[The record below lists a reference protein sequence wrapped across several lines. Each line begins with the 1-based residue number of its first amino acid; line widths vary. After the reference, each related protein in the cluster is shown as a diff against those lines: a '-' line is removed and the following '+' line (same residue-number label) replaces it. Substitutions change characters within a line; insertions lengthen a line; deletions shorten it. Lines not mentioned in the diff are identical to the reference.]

1 MFINCHSWF
10 SFTHGVMKP
19 DALLEEAARMGVRSF
34 ALTDIH
40 CSAGIPD
47 LVRDAPRYGVRPVAG
62 IEFRQGPKLLYI
74 GLARNNDGF
83 QRLNELLS
91 PHLLDDEALP
101 ERPPEL
107 EDVFFI
113 HPFAHAPH
121 QLRPNERVGIRP
133 SDLTRLPFSPWRN
146 RMNDLVALMPV
157 TFRAKKD
164 HTIHRLLRTV
174 AKNTVVS
181 MLPKEELADAGE
193 LFHSEEEVRSIYRDF
208 PQLVGNAQRLLEDCS
223 IAVDGSDKTR
233 AAFTGSARADRE
245 KLHRDTREGLRYRYP
260 EVTPK
265 ILARMH
271 HELDV
276 IERMGFISYFL
287 INQDI
292 VDHARGRGFF
302 HVGRG
307 SGANSLVAYCLRIT
321 DVDPM
326 ELDLY
331 FERFINPARKKPPDF
346 DIDFSWKDRDEVYR
360 YVFGKY
366 NTPDGRAG
374 GIHAAQ
380 IATYTTFQ
388 WRGAIRELGKAVGLP
403 PAEIDALSEGDHG
416 YYARGRPSAYSKS
429 GDLDKVARAVV
440 RYAKELIGMP
450 HHLGIHAGGIVI
462 TEKPVTHFA
471 ALFRPPKGF
480 PVTQISMLE
489 CEDLGLHKFDLLSQ
503 RGLGH
508 IRDAVELVNANTGGE
523 WELANGEWGMQSTPP
538 FTNSHSP
545 FTSSPHIDIHDIAR
559 FKQDPAIKELLRK
572 GDTIGCF
579 YVESPAMRMLLK
591 KLKVDDY
598 LGLVAAS
605 SIIRPGVAESGM
617 MREYLLRH
625 NDPERVKQAPKRLLE
640 IMPETYGV
648 MVYQEDV
655 IKVVHLYGGLD
666 LEESDQVRRGMNIR
680 YRDRPEFKLVERKF
694 FDNCRAFGYPPGEA
708 EEVWRQIQ
716 SFASF
721 SFAKGHSASYAVE
734 SYQSLYLKA
743 HHPLEFLVG
752 VANNFG
758 GFYRTEFYL
767 HEAKRAG
774 AVIEAPCVNTSEELC
789 SLHSM
794 ASSEWR
800 VASKMHPRHSPLTAR
815 HSPLSPLSPLIYLGL
830 ANIKSLEN
838 GTVQLILNERRRNG
852 PFTDLQ
858 DLLKRVPLAV
868 EQARILIRAGALRFT
883 GKSKPH
889 LLWDLTL
896 LHQPARVT
904 ADGDLFV
911 TRVEEPRLPD
921 LQHYPLAD
929 AYDELDLLG
938 FPLCDPFTL
947 VQVECLRTE
956 PTHDSADAQSHPRTV
971 PAHQQAR
978 DSAHA
983 QAPGAAPL
991 STERDGPS
999 EGTVARETRAVAL
1012 STEREGPSEGTV
1024 ACEPGAAALSTER
1037 EGSSEGT
1044 VARRTRAVALSTER
1058 EGPSEGTVAQAPGAA
1073 PLSTEREG
1081 PSEGT
1086 VVRETRAAPLST
1098 EREGP
1103 SEGTVAQAP
1112 GAAPLSTEREGSS
1125 EGTVARGTRAVALST
1140 EREGPS
1146 EGTVARG
1153 TRAVALSTE
1162 REGPSEGTVARGTRA
1177 VALSTEREGPSEG
1190 TVARGPGGG
1199 TVPGEGR
1206 ARHCCART
1214 RAVALSTER
1223 EGPSEGTVARRTR
1236 AVALSTERE
1245 GPSGALLP
1253 SALRGAAPLSTE
1265 RDGPSE
1271 GTVARGTRA
1280 AALSTERD
1288 GPSEGTVARGTRA
1301 VALST
1306 VREGQREGTIRI
1318 PAREMSSCVG
1328 RTVEMLGYMIH
1339 VKATTTQTGNY
1350 MSFGCFIDPAGDFW
1364 DSTQFPQVAARY
1376 PFGGRGVYRLTGVVE
1391 EEFGHCALRTIS
1403 MEKLPWRPD
1412 PRYGTK

>member
-1 MFINCHSWF
+1 MYLNCHSWF

-47 LVRDAPRYGVRPVAG
+47 LLRDAPRFGVRPVAG
-62 IEFRQGPKLLYI
+62 IEFRLGPKLLYI
-74 GLARNNDGF
+74 GLAKSNDGF

-101 ERPPEL
+101 ERAPEL
-107 EDVFFI
+107 DDVFFI
-113 HPFAHAPH
+113 YPLGHAPR
-121 QLRPNERVGIRP
+121 QLRPNERVGVRP
-133 SDLTRLPFSPWRN
+133 SDLTRLPFSPWAKRPQ
-146 RMNDLVALMPV
+146 DLVALMPV
-157 TFRAKKD
+157 TFRQERRD
-164 HTIHRLLRTV
+164 VNVHRLLRTV

-181 MLPKEELADAGE
+181 MLPKEELAEPDE
-193 LFHSEEEVRSIYRDF
+193 HFRSVEEAHRLYRDR
-208 PQLVGNAQRLLEDCS
+208 PHLLVNAERLLEQCT
-223 IAVDGSDKTR
+223 ITFDGSDKTR
-233 AAFTGSARADRE
+233 AAFTGDMRADRE
-245 KLHRDTREGLRYRYP
+245 KLHRDTREGLRYRYA

-292 VDHARGRGFF
+292 VDHARSRGFF

-331 FERFINPARKKPPDF
+331 FERFINPARRKPPDF

-366 NTPDGRAG
+366 NAPDGRAG

-416 YYARGRPSAYSKS
+416 YYARGRPSAYAKG

-440 RYAKELIGMP
+440 RYAQELIGMP

-462 TEKPVTHFA
+462 TEKPVAHFT

-489 CEDLGLHKFDLLSQ
+489 CEDMGLHKFDLLSQ

-508 IRDAVELVNANTGGE
+508 IRDAVELVNAVPAHE
-523 WELANGEWGMQSTPP
+523 PPRDSANAQARHVTMPAHNSAHAQALSTVREGPWAGTVAREP
-538 FTNSHSP
+538 GAVALSTLREGP
-545 FTSSPHIDIHDIAR
+545 CEGTPARTIDIHDIAR
-559 FKQDPAIKELLRK
+559 FKQDPKIKELLRR

-625 NDPERVKQAPKRLLE
+625 NDPERRKLAPKRLLE

-666 LEESDQVRRGMNIR
+666 LEESDQVRRGMNVR
-680 YRDRPEFKLVERKF
+680 YRDRPEFKVVEQRF
-694 FDNCRAFGYPPGEA
+694 FANCRAFGYPPGEA

-774 AVIEAPCVNTSEELC
+774 AVIEAPCVNRSEELC
-789 SLHSM
+789 SLQNV
-794 ASSEWR
+794 ASDEWR
-800 VASKMHPRHSPLTAR
+800 VVSDACHAEPVEAQHHSPLATRCSSLAPR
-815 HSPLSPLSPLIYLGL
+815 IFLGL
-830 ANIKSLEN
+830 SNIKSLE
-838 GTVQLILNERRRNG
+838 GDTVQLILNDRRRNG
-852 PFTDLQ
+852 PFADLQ
-858 DLLKRVPLAV
+858 DLLERVPLHV
-868 EQARILIRAGALRFT
+868 EQARILIRVGALRFT
-883 GKSKPH
+883 GRSKPQ

-896 LHQPARVT
+896 LHRPASVT
-904 ADGDLFV
+904 ADGDLFI

-938 FPLCDPFTL
+938 FPLCDPFSL
-947 VQVECLRTE
+947 VEQQCPHTE
-956 PTHDSADAQSHPRTV
+956 PTHDSARAPKPRSTV
-971 PAHQQAR
+971 PAHEPVHDSAR
-978 DSAHA
+978 AQNPRTKVPAHSSAHA
-983 QAPGAAPL
+983 QVL
-991 STERDGPS
+991 ST
-999 EGTVARETRAVAL
+999 V
-1012 STEREGPSEGTV
+1012 
-1024 ACEPGAAALSTER
+1024 
-1037 EGSSEGT
+1037 
-1044 VARRTRAVALSTER
+1044 
-1058 EGPSEGTVAQAPGAA
+1058 
-1073 PLSTEREG
+1073 
-1081 PSEGT
+1081 
-1086 VVRETRAAPLST
+1086 
-1098 EREGP
+1098 
-1103 SEGTVAQAP
+1103 
-1112 GAAPLSTEREGSS
+1112 
-1125 EGTVARGTRAVALST
+1125 
-1140 EREGPS
+1140 REGPS
-1146 EGTVARG
+1146 EGTVAREPG
-1153 TRAVALSTE
+1153 AVAMSTV
-1162 REGPSEGTVARGTRA
+1162 REGPRDGTVAR
-1177 VALSTEREGPSEG
+1177 E
-1190 TVARGPGGG
+1190 PG
-1199 TVPGEGR
+1199 
-1206 ARHCCART
+1206 
-1214 RAVALSTER
+1214 
-1223 EGPSEGTVARRTR
+1223 
-1236 AVALSTERE
+1236 
-1245 GPSGALLP
+1245 
-1253 SALRGAAPLSTE
+1253 
-1265 RDGPSE
+1265 
-1271 GTVARGTRA
+1271 
-1280 AALSTERD
+1280 
-1288 GPSEGTVARGTRA
+1288 A

-1306 VREGQREGTIRI
+1306 VREGPRAGTVAREPGAAALSTVREGPREGTARI
-1318 PAREMSSCVG
+1318 LAKEMSAYVG
-1328 RTVEMLGYMIH
+1328 RNVEMLGYMIH
-1339 VKATTTQTGNY
+1339 VKTTTTQTGSY
-1350 MSFGCFIDPAGDFW
+1350 MSFGSFIDPAGDFW
-1364 DSTQFPQVAARY
+1364 DSTQFPQVAAQY
-1376 PFGGRGVYRLTGVVE
+1376 PFRGRGVYRLIGVVE
-1391 EEFGHCALRTIS
+1391 EEFGHCALRTTS

-1412 PRYGTK
+1412 PRYGNK

>member
-1 MFINCHSWF
+1 MYLNCHSWF
-10 SFTHGVMKP
+10 SFKYGVMKP
-19 DALLEEAARMGVRSF
+19 DALLEEAARVGVRSF

-47 LVRDAPRYGVRPVAG
+47 LVRDAPRFGVRPVAG
-62 IEFRQGPKLLYI
+62 IEFRHGPKLLYI
-74 GLARNNDGF
+74 GLAKNNDGF

-101 ERPPEL
+101 ERAPEL
-107 EDVFFI
+107 DDVFFI
-113 HPFAHAPH
+113 YPLGHAPR
-121 QLRPNERVGIRP
+121 QLRPNERVGVRP
-133 SDLTRLPFSPWRN
+133 SDLTRLPFSAWAKRPQ
-146 RMNDLVALMPV
+146 DLVALMPV
-157 TFRAKKD
+157 TFRGD
-164 HTIHRLLRTV
+164 PGSSPGDFNVHRLLRTV
-174 AKNTVVS
+174 AGNTVVS
-181 MLPKEELADAGE
+181 MLPPEELAAPDE
-193 LFHSEEEVRSIYRDF
+193 HFRSVEEAQRIYRDL
-208 PQLVGNAQRLLEDCS
+208 PHLLVNAERLLEQCS
-223 IAVDGSDKTR
+223 IAFDGSDKTR
-233 AAFTGSARADRE
+233 TAFTGDLRTDRE
-245 KLHRDTREGLRYRYP
+245 KLHRDTREGLRYRYA

-331 FERFINPARKKPPDF
+331 FERFINPARRKPPDF

-366 NTPDGRAG
+366 NSSDGRAG

-416 YYARGRPSAYSKS
+416 YYARGRPSAYAKG

-462 TEKPVTHFA
+462 TEKPVTHFT

-489 CEDLGLHKFDLLSQ
+489 CEDMGLHKFDLLSQ

-508 IRDAVELVNANTGGE
+508 IRDAVELVNKTQDTSHKFQG
-523 WELANGEWGMQSTPP
+523 STTDDSQ
-538 FTNSHSP
+538 FDACDLRLVTCE
-545 FTSSPHIDIHDIAR
+545 FREAVDIHDIAR
-559 FKQDPAIKELLRK
+559 FKQDPKIKELLRK

-579 YVESPAMRMLLK
+579 YVESPAMRMLLR

-625 NDPERVKQAPKRLLE
+625 NDPERRKLAPKRLLD

-680 YRDRPEFKLVERKF
+680 YRDRPEFKVVEQRF
-694 FDNCRAFGYPPGEA
+694 FANCKAFGYPPGEA

-774 AVIEAPCVNTSEELC
+774 AVIEAPCINTSEELC
-789 SLHSM
+789 SLH
-794 ASSEWR
+794 AAGR
-800 VASKMHPRHSPLTAR
+800 SPLAASRSHDRPAASGQQPKAR
-815 HSPLSPLSPLIYLGL
+815 IHLGL
-830 ANIKSLEN
+830 GNIKGLE
-838 GTVQLILNERRRNG
+838 GDTVQLILQERRRNG
-852 PFTDLQ
+852 PYADLQ
-858 DLLKRVPLAV
+858 DLLARVPLGL
-868 EQARILIRAGALRFT
+868 EQARILIRVGALRFT
-883 GKSKPH
+883 GKSKPE
-889 LLWDLTL
+889 LLWDATL
-896 LHQPARVT
+896 LHRPAAVST
-904 ADGDLFV
+904 DGDLFI

-929 AYDELDLLG
+929 AYDELELLG

-947 VQVECLRTE
+947 VEEQCLPTE
-956 PTHDSADAQSHPRTV
+956 PTHDSAYAQNPRSTVSAHGPTHDSARTPALHTTV
-971 PAHQQAR
+971 PAHQPAH

-983 QAPGAAPL
+983 HAL
-991 STERDGPS
+991 STVREGPRA
-999 EGTVARETRAVAL
+999 GTVARE
-1012 STEREGPSEGTV
+1012 
-1024 ACEPGAAALSTER
+1024 PG
-1037 EGSSEGT
+1037 
-1044 VARRTRAVALSTER
+1044 
-1058 EGPSEGTVAQAPGAA
+1058 
-1073 PLSTEREG
+1073 
-1081 PSEGT
+1081 
-1086 VVRETRAAPLST
+1086 
-1098 EREGP
+1098 
-1103 SEGTVAQAP
+1103 
-1112 GAAPLSTEREGSS
+1112 
-1125 EGTVARGTRAVALST
+1125 
-1140 EREGPS
+1140 
-1146 EGTVARG
+1146 
-1153 TRAVALSTE
+1153 
-1162 REGPSEGTVARGTRA
+1162 
-1177 VALSTEREGPSEG
+1177 
-1190 TVARGPGGG
+1190 
-1199 TVPGEGR
+1199 
-1206 ARHCCART
+1206 
-1214 RAVALSTER
+1214 
-1223 EGPSEGTVARRTR
+1223 
-1236 AVALSTERE
+1236 
-1245 GPSGALLP
+1245 
-1253 SALRGAAPLSTE
+1253 
-1265 RDGPSE
+1265 
-1271 GTVARGTRA
+1271 
-1280 AALSTERD
+1280 
-1288 GPSEGTVARGTRA
+1288 A

-1306 VREGQREGTIRI
+1306 VRDGPREGTARI
-1318 PAREMSSCVG
+1318 LAREMSSCVG
-1328 RTVEMLGYMIH
+1328 RKVEMLGYMIH
-1339 VKATTTQTGNY
+1339 VKTTTTQTGNY
-1350 MSFGCFIDPAGDFW
+1350 MSFGSFIDPAGDFW
-1364 DSTQFPQVAARY
+1364 DSTQFPQVAAQY
-1376 PFGGRGVYRLTGVVE
+1376 PFRGRGVYRLIGVVE
-1391 EEFGHCALRTIS
+1391 EEFGHCALRTTS
-1403 MEKLPWRPD
+1403 MEKLPWKPD
-1412 PRYGTK
+1412 PRYGEK

>member
-1 MFINCHSWF
+1 MYLNCHSWF

-19 DALLEEAARMGVRSF
+19 DVLLEEAARMGVRSF

-47 LVRDAPRYGVRPVAG
+47 LVRDAPRFGVRPVAG

-91 PHLLDDEALP
+91 LHLLDDAVLP
-101 ERPPEL
+101 ERAPEL
-107 EDVFFI
+107 DDVFFI
-113 HPFAHAPH
+113 HPLGHAPL
-121 QLRPNERVGIRP
+121 QLRPNERVGVRP
-133 SDLTRLPFSPWRN
+133 SDLTRLPFSAWAKRPQ
-146 RMNDLVALMPV
+146 DLVALMPV
-157 TFRAKKD
+157 TFRGERRD
-164 HTIHRLLRTV
+164 FNVHRLLRTV

-181 MLPKEELADAGE
+181 MLPKEELAEPDE
-193 LFHSEEEVRSIYRDF
+193 HFRSVED
-208 PQLVGNAQRLLEDCS
+208 AQRLYRDRPQLLANAERLLEQCT
-223 IAVDGSDKTR
+223 ITFDGSDKTR
-233 AAFTGSARADRE
+233 AAFTGDTRADRE
-245 KLHRDTREGLRYRYP
+245 KLHRDTREGLRYRYA

-292 VDHARGRGFF
+292 VDHARSRGFF

-331 FERFINPARKKPPDF
+331 FERFINPARRKPPDF

-366 NTPDGRAG
+366 NAPDGRAG

-403 PAEIDALSEGDHG
+403 PGEIDALSEGDHG
-416 YYARGRPSAYSKS
+416 YYARGRPSAYAKG

-440 RYAKELIGMP
+440 RYSKELIGMP

-462 TEKPVTHFA
+462 TEKPVAHFT

-489 CEDLGLHKFDLLSQ
+489 CEDMGLHKFDLLSQ

-508 IRDAVELVNANTGGE
+508 IRDAVELVNKTQVPSPKRQGPRTAANQLDACDLNLE
-523 WELANGEWGMQSTPP
+523 PCDFREAV
-538 FTNSHSP
+538 
-545 FTSSPHIDIHDIAR
+545 DIHDIAR
-559 FKQDPAIKELLRK
+559 FKQDPKIKELLRR

-625 NDPERVKQAPKRLLE
+625 NDPERRKLAPKRLLE

-680 YRDRPEFKLVERKF
+680 YRDRPEFKVVEQRF
-694 FDNCRAFGYPPGEA
+694 FANCKAFGYPPGEA

-774 AVIEAPCVNTSEELC
+774 AVIEAPCVNRSEELC
-789 SLHSM
+789 SLVKDRQVNGQWRMANGGDHHS
-794 ASSEWR
+794 
-800 VASKMHPRHSPLTAR
+800 PTPIRHSPPPR
-815 HSPLSPLSPLIYLGL
+815 IFLGL
-830 ANIKSLEN
+830 SNIKSLE
-838 GTVQLILNERRRNG
+838 GDTVQLILNERRRHG
-852 PFTDLQ
+852 SFADLQ
-858 DLLKRVPLAV
+858 DLLKRVPLHV
-868 EQARILIRAGALRFT
+868 EQARILIRVGALRFT
-883 GKSKPH
+883 GRSKPQ

-896 LHQPARVT
+896 LHKPAGVT
-904 ADGDLFV
+904 ADGDLFI

-929 AYDELDLLG
+929 AYDELELLG

-947 VQVECLRTE
+947 VEQQCPHTE
-956 PTHDSADAQSHPRTV
+956 PP
-971 PAHQQAR
+971 R

-983 QAPGAAPL
+983 QDPRSTVPAHEPTLDSTRAQAL
-991 STERDGPS
+991 STVREGPR
-999 EGTVARETRAVAL
+999 EGTVAREPGAVTL
-1012 STEREGPSEGTV
+1012 STVREGP
-1024 ACEPGAAALSTER
+1024 R
-1037 EGSSEGT
+1037 GST
-1044 VARRTRAVALSTER
+1044 VARE
-1058 EGPSEGTVAQAPGAA
+1058 PG
-1073 PLSTEREG
+1073 
-1081 PSEGT
+1081 
-1086 VVRETRAAPLST
+1086 
-1098 EREGP
+1098 
-1103 SEGTVAQAP
+1103 
-1112 GAAPLSTEREGSS
+1112 
-1125 EGTVARGTRAVALST
+1125 
-1140 EREGPS
+1140 
-1146 EGTVARG
+1146 
-1153 TRAVALSTE
+1153 
-1162 REGPSEGTVARGTRA
+1162 
-1177 VALSTEREGPSEG
+1177 
-1190 TVARGPGGG
+1190 
-1199 TVPGEGR
+1199 
-1206 ARHCCART
+1206 
-1214 RAVALSTER
+1214 
-1223 EGPSEGTVARRTR
+1223 
-1236 AVALSTERE
+1236 
-1245 GPSGALLP
+1245 
-1253 SALRGAAPLSTE
+1253 
-1265 RDGPSE
+1265 
-1271 GTVARGTRA
+1271 
-1280 AALSTERD
+1280 
-1288 GPSEGTVARGTRA
+1288 A

-1306 VREGQREGTIRI
+1306 VREGPREGTVRI
-1318 PAREMSSCVG
+1318 LAKEMSAYVG
-1328 RTVEMLGYMIH
+1328 RNVEMLGYMIH

-1350 MSFGCFIDPAGDFW
+1350 MSFGSFIDPAGDFW
-1364 DSTQFPQVAARY
+1364 DSTQFPQVAAQY
-1376 PFGGRGVYRLTGVVE
+1376 PFRGRGVYRLIGVVE
-1391 EEFGHCALRTIS
+1391 EEFGHCALRTTS

-1412 PRYGTK
+1412 PRYGNK